1 MPNSTEMV
9 AEADFMRAGD
19 LPEMHCSS
27 KTNGARA
34 YAPAPLFLAVGQA
47 MVVHVRADRTTTQ
60 AGLAA
65 RHFLAALHI
74 ALRHVAGRK
83 RIGSAQTEGKQEGTG
98 FLDHDSSPFYM
109 DGKNRQGCGATLAP
123 PRQALNSSPLR

>member
-34 YAPAPLFLAVGQA
+34 YAPAPLFMPGAAYFWQLARQWSY
-47 MVVHVRADRTTTQ
+47 MSEQ
-60 AGLAA
+60 IGL
-65 RHFLAALHI
+65 
-74 ALRHVAGRK
+74 
-83 RIGSAQTEGKQEGTG
+83 
-98 FLDHDSSPFYM
+98 
-109 DGKNRQGCGATLAP
+109 P
-123 PRQALNSSPLR
+123 PRLA